1 MKTLPDPVSERR
13 IQRRRFSEAFKRD
26 IVSQCM
32 QPNASVSAIALA
44 NGLNTNQVFKWRRM
58 ALDGERGSS
67 STMLPVTVEDIS
79 SMPVVPAL
87 RHEGAVEI
95 RLERGAIRLTG
106 PVDVAILNAL
116 MASLTA

>member
-26 IVSQCM
+26 IVAQCM

-44 NGLNTNQVFKWRRM
+44 NGLNTNQVLKWRRM
-58 ALDGERGSS
+58 ALDGEHESS

-95 RLERGAIRLTG
+95 RLERGTIRLTG
-106 PVDVAILNAL
+106 PIDIAILNAL

>member
-26 IVSQCM
+26 IVAQCM

-58 ALDGERGSS
+58 ALDGEHESS
-67 STMLPVTVEDIS
+67 S
-79 SMPVVPAL
+79 
-87 RHEGAVEI
+87 RCC
-95 RLERGAIRLTG
+95 R
-106 PVDVAILNAL
+106 
-116 MASLTA
+116 

>member
-26 IVSQCM
+26 IVAQCM

-44 NGLNTNQVFKWRRM
+44 NDLNTNQVFKWRRM
-58 ALDGERGSS
+58 ALDGEHESS

-79 SMPVVPAL
+79 SMPVAL

-95 RLERGAIRLTG
+95 RLERGTIRLTG
-106 PVDVAILNAL
+106 PVDIAILNAL

>member
-13 IQRRRFSEAFKRD
+13 IQRRRFSQALRD
-26 IVSQCM
+26 IVVQCM
-32 QPNASVSAIALA
+32 RPNASVSAIALA

-58 ALDGERGSS
+58 ALDGERESS
-67 STMLPVTVEDIS
+67 STMLPVTIEDIS

-95 RLERGAIRLTG
+95 RLERGTIRLTG
-106 PVDVAILNAL
+106 PVDIAILDVL